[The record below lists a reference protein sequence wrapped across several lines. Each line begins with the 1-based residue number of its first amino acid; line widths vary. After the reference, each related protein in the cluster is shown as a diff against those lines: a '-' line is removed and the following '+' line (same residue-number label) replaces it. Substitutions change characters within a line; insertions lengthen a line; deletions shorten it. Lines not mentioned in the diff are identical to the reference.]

1 MFKRTHK
8 RSFEVFVWKIFE
20 VIRTG
25 VKHYRICNFRR
36 RCIVLDFRAVPGFAV
51 GLVHLELVGWVVVL
65 AWGCWSRDL
74 LPISM
79 GTRESGEVRE

>member
-8 RSFEVFVWKIFE
+8 RSFEVFGRSLRLFE
-20 VIRTG
+20 LGSNITG
-25 VKHYRICNFRR
+25 SVTLGGD
-36 RCIVLDFRAVPGFAV
+36 VLSWILGLFQVFAV
-51 GLVHLELVGWVVVL
+51 GLVYLELVGWVVVL

-79 GTRESGEVRE
+79 GTRESREVGE